1 MICDVFISYSS
12 NNEEQAFE
20 IKEILEKEQLRC
32 WLAPV
37 EIRTGENFLRM
48 IPQAVR
54 DSGVLVVVLT
64 EQAQKSPWV
73 QRELVTA
80 VQYHKPIFA
89 LKIDE
94 SDLTVETDFVLK
106 TEQICFALTPPL
118 EKWISEMIPDIREG
132 LEGKRNSRCYKE
144 LLLNR
149 IPYPRETFVGREK
162 ELAELEKAFSEGS
175 RLVVLSG
182 MGGIGKSE
190 IARQY
195 AARHRKQYET
205 IVFAE
210 CLSTLEDT
218 FADDQRFAV
227 EGFCRRKD
235 ASGQQESNH
244 AYSRRKLDMI
254 RKISGKSMLII
265 LDNYD
270 NPASGESLHEW
281 ADGGYHLLVTSRCD
295 FTDQGC
301 RQIQVE
307 RMKDPQ
313 QLKALFEFFYGRPV
327 QEEEKFRE
335 LLELVG
341 GHTMMVELLA
351 KQMRRSHKTFDR
363 MGQIL
368 REGKLHSAIRE
379 KITLDG
385 KKMDTIYGF
394 ICALFDMQ
402 KVSAPQQSLLRCLS
416 LLPPGGME
424 FELFGNLCGLEDYDE
439 LNDLIRMSW
448 AREDLFEGTVSLHPL
463 IAAVVRE
470 EMGMDGVSWRFVEKL
485 RDGLTPDTQK
495 KTEEYQ
501 PYLEAARCARQYL
514 PPEDPRTVEMEIAF
528 GAALNRCSLLE
539 ESDRVLQQA
548 CRRAALLWKDSF
560 PTDVRYAKAVLYL
573 VRTCASRCDY
583 EQALEWLEDIDAFR
597 LEKKGGQGDILVRM
611 YDLKAWCHMQRN
623 RLQLAAA
630 IMEELLAQIR
640 AGEYPELQ
648 DAVRATVLNDYG
660 VLLHRLGKFE
670 ESAEYLQRAFKT
682 HRRLHGENS
691 LRTAIDLNNL
701 GAAYARAQNFE
712 RSLQYHKRSL
722 QIRREV
728 CGEKSTYTALQ
739 YDNVARAQISMFKKT
754 HEPAYLKEA
763 QKNAENSLSLHK
775 ELLGEIDQRVS
786 RNYASLGLIACCRG
800 DLERAE
806 SLFRKALEIL
816 TDPGQDRDERSIG
829 TTYYYLGD
837 CIEQQGRKQE
847 AQELF
852 RKSYEVRCRCLGEK
866 HPDTLQSAERM
877 HADT

>member
-1 MICDVFISYSS
+1 MVYDVFISYSS
-12 NNEEQAFE
+12 DNENQAFE
-20 IKEILEKEQLRC
+20 VKEILEKEQLRC
-32 WLAPV
+32 WLAPKD
-37 EIRTGENFLRM
+37 ICTGEDFECV
-48 IPQAVR
+48 IPRAIL
-54 DSGVLVVVLT
+54 DSSVLVLLLT
-64 EQAQKSPWV
+64 KQAQESPWV
-73 QRELVTA
+73 QRELTKA
-80 VQYHKPIFA
+80 ISYHKPIFA

-94 SDLTVETDFVLK
+94 SDLTMETDFKLA
-106 TEQICFALTPPL
+106 TEQICFATTPPL
-118 EKWISEMIPDIREG
+118 KKWVYKVIPDIRKG
-132 LEGKRNSRCYKE
+132 LEGKLNYRGHTE
-144 LLLNR
+144 FLLNR
-149 IPYPRETFVGREK
+149 IPYPRETFVGRET
-162 ELAELEKAFSEGS
+162 ELAELENAFREGS

-195 AARHRKQYET
+195 AAKHRKQYNT

-244 AYSRRKLDMI
+244 TYSRRKLDVI

-270 NPASGESLHEW
+270 NPAGGESLHEW
-281 ADGGYHLLVTSRCD
+281 ADDGYHLLVTSRCD

-301 RQIQVE
+301 RQILVE
-307 RMKDPQ
+307 PMEDPQ
-313 QLKALFEFFYGRPV
+313 QLKALFEFFYGKPV

-335 LLELVG
+335 LLELIG
-341 GHTMMVELLA
+341 RHTMMVELLA

-385 KKMDTIYGF
+385 KTMDTIYGF

-402 KVSAPQQSLLRCLS
+402 KVSRLQQSLLRCLS
-416 LLPPGGME
+416 LLPPGGIE

-448 AREDLFEGTVSLHPL
+448 ARENLFTGTVSLHPL
-463 IAAVVRE
+463 VAAVVRE
-470 EMGMDGVSWRFVEKL
+470 EMGMDDVSWQFVEKL
-485 RDGLTPDTQK
+485 RDGLIPDAKK

-501 PYLEAARCARQYL
+501 PYLEAARCVRQYL
-514 PPEDPRTVEMEIAF
+514 PPENPRTVEMEIAL

-539 ESDRVLQQA
+539 ESDKVLQQA
-548 CRRAALLWKDSF
+548 CRRAVLLWKDSF
-560 PTDVRYAKAVLYL
+560 PTDVRYAKAILYL
-573 VRTCASRCDY
+573 VHTCVARCDY
-583 EQALEWLEDIDAFR
+583 EQALEWLGDIEAFHLGKR
-597 LEKKGGQGDILVRM
+597 GDQGDILVRM

-630 IMEELLAQIR
+630 ILEELLAHIK

-648 DAVRATVLNDYG
+648 DEVQATVLNDYG
-660 VLLHRLGKFE
+660 VLLHRLGRFE

-682 HRRLHGENS
+682 HRKLYGENS

-701 GAAYARAQNFE
+701 GVAYARAKNFE
-712 RSLQYHKRSL
+712 MSLQYHKRSL
-722 QIRREV
+722 EIRREV

-739 YDNVARAQISMFKKT
+739 FDNVARAQISMFKKT
-754 HEPAYLKEA
+754 HDPAYLKEA
-763 QKNAENSLSLHK
+763 RKNAETAISLHK
-775 ELLGEIDQRVS
+775 ELLGEMDPRVS
-786 RNYASLGLIACCRG
+786 RNYASLGMIACCG
-800 DLERAE
+800 GELERAE

-816 TDPGQDRDERSIG
+816 TDPGKDRDERSIG

-852 RKSYEVRCRCLGEK
+852 RKSYEVRCQCLGER

-877 HADT
+877 HTDT